1 VSPRAGQDRTLR
13 ERYGP
18 AALVVGGSEGLGA
31 AWAEALAAAG
41 LDLILVARR
50 RPVLE
55 AFAAGLADRHAVHVE
70 TLAVDAGTGEW
81 LAREPPEGVAGREIG
96 FVVANAALS
105 PVGPFLDVAPLDL
118 LAAVELNVTGAV
130 RLASAMLPAMADRGR
145 GAFVL
150 MSSLAGLQ
158 GSPRLTTYAG
168 TKAFVTVF
176 GEGLWA
182 ELRPRGVDVLV
193 CAAGAVSTPSYRAT
207 TAGRA
212 PGTLD
217 PRQVVAEALAA
228 LGRTPRVIPGWT
240 NKAAAFTMG
249 RLLPRRA
256 AVAAMN
262 RANARLDA
270 PGHTGTAPPA
280 RPK

>member
-1 VSPRAGQDRTLR
+1 MSGRAGQSRTLR

-50 RPVLE
+50 QPVLE
-55 AFAAGLADRHAVHVE
+55 ALAADLADRHAVSVE
-70 TLAVDAGTGEW
+70 TVAADARSGEW
-81 LAREPPEGVAGREIG
+81 LQLAPLEGVAGREIG

-105 PVGPFLDVAPLDL
+105 PIGPFVDAAPLDL
-118 LAAVELNVTGAV
+118 LAAVELNVSGAV

-158 GSPRLTTYAG
+158 GSPHLATYAG
-168 TKAFVTVF
+168 TKAFLNVF

-193 CAAGAVSTPSYRAT
+193 CAAGAVSTPGYRAT
-207 TAGRA
+207 TATRA

-240 NKAAAFTMG
+240 NKTAAFTMG

-256 AVAAMN
+256 AVAVMG

-270 PGHTGTAPPA
+270 PRHASTAPHA